1 MRETYGVSNEKTAL
15 AITIAN
21 REKALLQ
28 DLDYENGYSLYV
40 GIPFCPSICL
50 YCSFGSHPLERWTK
64 RVDEYLDT
72 LCKELTF
79 IREQMGARKLTYGI
93 YRRRYTDDTGA
104 GAAGRRL
111 LSHSSRKRL
120 ISA

>member
-1 MRETYGVSNEKTAL
+1 MTLSLLFLTRWIRSVSYTHLNEKTAL

-79 IREQMGARKLTYGI
+79 IREQMGARKLTTVYIGCLL
-93 YRRRYTDDTGA
+93 YT
-104 GAAGRRL
+104 
-111 LSHSSRKRL
+111 SRCV
-120 ISA
+120 